1 MDDEGQFESEEE
13 EIKACHE
20 LLDKHNV
27 EETHLAAGEE
37 LSLFGRISLLTGDLD
52 FGNGKLTT
60 CPECKHVYEIVG
72 ITEPLGK
79 L

>member
-20 LLDKHNV
+20 LLDKHRV
-27 EETHLAAGEE
+27 EDTHIVNGED
-37 LSLFGRISLLTGDLD
+37 LSLYGRIALLTGDLD
-52 FGNGKLTT
+52 FGNGKLTG
-60 CPECKHVYEIVG
+60 CPECKHIYEIAGV
-72 ITEPLGK
+72 TEPIGK